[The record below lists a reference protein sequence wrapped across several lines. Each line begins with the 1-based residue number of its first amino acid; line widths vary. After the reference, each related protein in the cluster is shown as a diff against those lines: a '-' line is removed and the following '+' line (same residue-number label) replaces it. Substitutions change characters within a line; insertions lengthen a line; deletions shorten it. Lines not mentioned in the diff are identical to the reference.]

1 MPSFLQA
8 SSRLT
13 QPKRIEMSIN
23 IPKTDQCRVV
33 VIGGGFA
40 GLTLIKKL
48 NRHAEFQVV
57 LIDKNNYHQFQPL
70 FYQVAMAGLEPSSIV
85 FPFRKLLQKSNNCY
99 FRMTEV
105 LEVDTA
111 AKVIETG
118 IGGLSYDKLI
128 IATGVDT
135 NYFGNQILEQHVIP
149 MKTVSEA
156 LFLRNAIL
164 DDYEA
169 ALTEPD
175 HDKRQHLLDIVIVG
189 GGPTGVEVAG
199 ALAEMKKYVLPKD
212 YKELSEAQ
220 IDIYLLQGGPRLLD
234 SMSESAS
241 AKAESYLVDL
251 GVKVKKGHYV
261 TSYDGT
267 TVTMNNGETYIA
279 KKVIWAAGISGKKI
293 NGIPETCFSK
303 GNRLRIN
310 AQHEI
315 LGLVDC
321 FAIGDIAIQQSDA
334 MPFGH
339 PQVAQV
345 AIQMASNLANN
356 LVTNQSNPFKYKD
369 LGSMATVGRNAAV
382 VDLKR
387 LKFSGFIAWVMW
399 LFVHLFSI
407 LGLKNKIFVFIN
419 WVWNYLTYDQSL
431 RLLIRPR
438 KKGE

>member
-1 MPSFLQA
+1 MD
-8 SSRLT
+8 
-13 QPKRIEMSIN
+13 IN
-23 IPKTDQCRVV
+23 IPKTEQCRVV
-33 VIGGGFA
+33 IIGGGFA
-40 GLTLIKKL
+40 GLNLVRQL
-48 NRHAEFQVV
+48 NRHPAFQVV

-105 LEVDTA
+105 QAVNHEEKTVLTS
-111 AKVIETG
+111 
-118 IGGLSYDKLI
+118 IGALPYDKLI

-135 NYFGNQILEQHVIP
+135 NYFGNELLAQNVIP
-149 MKTVSEA
+149 MKSVSEA
-156 LFLRNAIL
+156 LYLRNAIL

-220 IDIYLLQGGPRLLD
+220 IDIYLLQGGSRVLD

-241 AKAESYLVDL
+241 AKAEQYLQNL
-251 GVKVKKGHYV
+251 GVIVKKGHYV

-279 KKVIWAAGISGKKI
+279 KKVIWAAGIAGKKI
-293 NGIPETCFSK
+293 NGIPASCYTK
-303 GNRLRIN
+303 ANRIMTN
-310 AQHEI
+310 EQHEI
-315 LGLVDC
+315 SGIADC
-321 FAIGDIAIQQSDA
+321 YAVGDIAMISTES
-334 MPFGH
+334 MPYGH

-345 AIQMASNLANN
+345 AIQMAGNLAKN
-356 LVTNQSNPFKYKD
+356 LVKKQSNSFQYKD
-369 LGSMATVGRNAAV
+369 LGSMATIGRNAAV

-387 LKFSGFIAWVMW
+387 IKLSGFIAWIMW

-407 LGLKNKIFVFIN
+407 LGLKNKVFVFIN

-438 KKGE
+438 QKRNQT